1 MGLVDMASAIRPR
14 GPERSSGAMVPR
26 SPELMEGILQSATEG
41 RFVSRRTTCE
51 RQAPIPA
58 DF

>member
-26 SPELMEGILQSATEG
+26 SPELM
-41 RFVSRRTTCE
+41 
-51 RQAPIPA
+51 
-58 DF
+58 